1 MEQENNEFDQ
11 FLRSDDLEFSTE
23 NGLLNN
29 SMIEI
34 ESTDEGKI
42 ELDGKKY
49 TKVSTRLQVLRKNL
63 GFNVRIKTDLLHID
77 EKLVVAKAEISI
89 FRDGQWFEVATGHA
103 EEKRESSEINKF
115 SAVENA
121 ETSAIG
127 RALAA
132 LGLSGD
138 EYASIEE
145 IIFAK
150 KRKESVEGVSQINKN
165 NESQS
170 SKEKASPSLTNF
182 LLKLLR
188 ETGTETD
195 KFLSHYKV
203 KSITDLT
210 TSQAEDGM
218 HLLKRKKKS
227 NLQQKAIDQ
236 AKKDQQQEALS
247 VLQENENNEQKVK
260 SFKKISVDDET
271 EEIVEKNLPKVSD
284 NSKSDDIIMDD
295 DFDKNSKN
303 QNDDVEGLKKSDDKT
318 TTEIKETEI
327 KSEPPVESEKEEI
340 DDGKKEE
347 LIASEKK
354 DEVVSDSPKEEKSK
368 TPAKRGRKPSVKK
381 DAEEKPKKTQT
392 KKKSKKESDNTIEE
406 RKPRENDLDNDDDIV
421 I

>member
-1 MEQENNEFDQ
+1 MEQEHNDFDQ
-11 FLRSDDLEFSTE
+11 FLRSEDLEFSTE
-23 NGLLNN
+23 NSLLNN

-34 ESTDEGKI
+34 ESTDAGKI
-42 ELDGKKY
+42 DLDGKKY

-89 FRDGQWFEVATGHA
+89 FRNGQWFEVATGHA
-103 EEKRESSEINKF
+103 EEKRDLSEINKF

-150 KRKESVEGVSQINKN
+150 KRKEATDGVSPVDKNKAA
-165 NESQS
+165 
-170 SKEKASPSLTNF
+170 SKEPKASPSLTNF

-218 HLLKRKKKS
+218 HLLKRKKKA
-227 NLQQKAIDQ
+227 NVQQKAIDQ
-236 AKKDQQQEALS
+236 SKKDQQAEALS
-247 VLQENENNEQKVK
+247 VLQENETKEAKVK
-260 SFKKISVDDET
+260 SFKKVSVDDET
-271 EEIVEKNLPKVSD
+271 EEIVEKNLPPIKEGSP
-284 NSKSDDIIMDD
+284 SDDILMDD
-295 DFDKNSKN
+295 DFE
-303 QNDDVEGLKKSDDKT
+303 EG
-318 TTEIKETEI
+318 
-327 KSEPPVESEKEEI
+327 
-340 DDGKKEE
+340 
-347 LIASEKK
+347 KK
-354 DEVVSDSPKEEKSK
+354 DEVVEGKKDEVVEDKKDKVVEDKKDEVVEDKKDEVVEDKKDEVVEDKKDPEKK
-368 TPAKRGRKPSVKK
+368 PATKRGRKPASKK
-381 DAEEKPKKTQT
+381 ATSEKPKKSTAKST
-392 KKKSKKESDNTIEE
+392 KKKDEEPAE
-406 RKPRENDLDNDDDIV
+406 RKPRANDLDNDDDIV